1 MGAWGRVQALV
12 RNVLLLMEASSPPYQ
27 HSSES
32 LGMLLKFLIDRRE
45 FWRAFHLVRYAT
57 QHPALRGKV
66 EPWLQA
72 RLHEAERHYGD
83 RELFDPAQF
92 AREGA
97 G

>member
-1 MGAWGRVQALV
+1 M
-12 RNVLLLMEASSPPYQ
+12 
-27 HSSES
+27 
-32 LGMLLKFLIDRRE
+32 
-45 FWRAFHLVRYAT
+45 RYAQ

-66 EPWLQA
+66 EPWLQVIPPGPSFDTQDANQRINWQA

>member
-1 MGAWGRVQALV
+1 M
-12 RNVLLLMEASSPPYQ
+12 
-27 HSSES
+27 
-32 LGMLLKFLIDRRE
+32 
-45 FWRAFHLVRYAT
+45 RYA
-57 QHPALRGKV
+57 QHHPALRGKV

-92 AREGA
+92 ARDGA